1 MRFFILFFLGSFIS
15 FAQGILVDS
24 IAIEGNKKSKERYLR
39 KLILTQQGTPYDSLS
54 VQKDIIRI
62 IREPAISHAYYE
74 LENTQK
80 GNYKLTYFIE
90 ENTTLI
96 PALDIWSTLNNKT
109 AYHLGVNEYNFL
121 GKGYLVGLFYRKN
134 IFDGFG
140 LILGN
145 QNFIKP
151 FYGINFILQSRNTF
165 EPVGNQEGLG
175 FYNYKLLSSDLE
187 FKYKPTVEHNYSLG
201 IGLLRETYEFEEG
214 IKLINAPD
222 YFTADKF
229 ILKLGHD
236 YNVIEQY
243 YYFFFGL
250 RNQVNVSMA
259 WGENFGGENSFYSIN
274 NITTYFLK
282 SKGKGNWGSR
292 LLLGVSKNFET
303 PFPVFV
309 LDNNLNLRGVG
320 NKIARGSAI
329 AVFNTEYRYTLL
341 EKKWLAIQGNGFIDY
356 ASLLPAGAKKNELFQ
371 KDNSHLYGGIG
382 VRFIHKFIHSAT
394 LRIDYGFSLKDPSK
408 RGIVFGIGQYF

>member
-1 MRFFILFFLGSFIS
+1 M
-15 FAQGILVDS
+15 
-24 IAIEGNKKSKERYLR
+24 
-39 KLILTQQGTPYDSLS
+39 
-54 VQKDIIRI
+54 
-62 IREPAISHAYYE
+62 
-74 LENTQK
+74 
-80 GNYKLTYFIE
+80 
-90 ENTTLI
+90 
-96 PALDIWSTLNNKT
+96 
-109 AYHLGVNEYNFL
+109 
-121 GKGYLVGLFYRKN
+121 
-134 IFDGFG
+134 
-140 LILGN
+140 
-145 QNFIKP
+145 
-151 FYGINFILQSRNTF
+151 
-165 EPVGNQEGLG
+165 
-175 FYNYKLLSSDLE
+175 
-187 FKYKPTVEHNYSLG
+187 
-201 IGLLRETYEFEEG
+201 
-214 IKLINAPD
+214 INAPD

-274 NITTYFLK
+274 NIKTYFLK

-356 ASLLPAGAKKNELFQ
+356 ASLLPAGARKNELFQ

-382 VRFIHKFIHSAT
+382 VRFIHKLIHSAT